1 MKNTM
6 TEETTPKRKR
16 STRETPEIRRK
27 SLIQATMR
35 SIAKYGYSGTTIE
48 KICEEAQISRGLV
61 NHHFKSKEE
70 LINQSYKEL
79 CAEWEFQTH
88 GMLLETYK
96 EPEDKLYA
104 MIRMSFSPML
114 FKQEYL
120 GIWVGFWSV
129 IGKSPSLKKLNRTM
143 YAQDRSTYQT
153 IFEQIA
159 KKRGI
164 EIDARSAAV
173 SLIALTDGLW
183 LEWCLDS
190 KGFTPQEAE
199 TACLN
204 FVKQTIASAAVIS

>member
-1 MKNTM
+1 M
-6 TEETTPKRKR
+6 TEEITPKRKR

-143 YAQDRSTYQT
+143 YGQDRATYQT
-153 IFEQIA
+153 IFEQIG

-204 FVKQTIASAAVIS
+204 FVKQTIAFAPPVKH